1 MPIPPGGGGGS
12 GCIPIMPPTPCTG
25 AAPSPIGAAAAYP
38 PLPAP
43 PLPPLAVEG
52 GGNAP
57 RPTPRATPCPP
68 ADEAAAAT
76 LPGGGGPSTA
86 TLATFSPRNMIRP
99 SVRFST
105 RSSIIALP
113 PAAFLVVVAAFFFA
127 CRYSSASTS
136 TKFKCLSKARNV
148 PTIVLP
154 STNDTRSRC
163 SMYRNNFDPLLPV
176 GIMWRFILIIRRRG
190 WGIGEMMYDWG
201 DDVVGGIV

>member
-38 PLPAP
+38 PPLPAP

-57 RPTPRATPCPP
+57 RPTPRAAPRPP

-76 LPGGGGPSTA
+76 LPGGGGGPSTA

-113 PAAFLVVVAAFFFA
+113 PAIAFFVA

-176 GIMWRFILIIRRRG
+176 GILYGDLLIRRRS
-190 WGIGEMMYDWG
+190 WG
-201 DDVVGGIV
+201 DRV

>member
-1 MPIPPGGGGGS
+1 MPIPPGGGGGG

-25 AAPSPIGAAAAYP
+25 AAPSPIGAAAARP

-43 PLPPLAVEG
+43 PLPPLAAG

-57 RPTPRATPCPP
+57 RPTPRATPGPP
-68 ADEAAAAT
+68 ADEAAAA
-76 LPGGGGPSTA
+76 LGGGGPSTA
-86 TLATFSPRNMIRP
+86 TLTTFSPRKMIRP

-113 PAAFLVVVAAFFFA
+113 VAFFFLLPFEEGPPLLA
-127 CRYSSASTS
+127 CRYSSASTR

-163 SMYRNNFDPLLPV
+163 SMYRSNFDPLLPV
-176 GIMWRFILIIRRRG
+176 GIMAIYFIG
-190 WGIGEMMYDWG
+190 GEG
-201 DDVVGGIV
+201 CC